1 MERNICAETHSGFV
15 ALRQHCM
22 MNIDPDLSHAGAI
35 VWRNQPMVSRD
46 VARIKAAWATC
57 LAQSVEP
64 FLAGNFSALDAYLAS
79 LVMRL
84 KYYRFPGAAASQVYM
99 DRLCDHAAVTD

>member
-1 MERNICAETHSGFV
+1 
-15 ALRQHCM
+15 M
-22 MNIDPDLSHAGAI
+22 MNIVPDLSHAGAI
-35 VWRNQPMVSRD
+35 VWRNQSMESLD

-57 LAQSVEP
+57 LAQSVVTS
-64 FLAGNFSALDAYLAS
+64 LAGNFSTLDAYLAS

-84 KYYRFPGAAASQVYM
+84 KYYRFPVTAASQVYM